1 MLRRQRTPIPQ
12 WSTAGIR
19 WPGAGAAQFR
29 RRRLLP
35 TIQTVWTEPL
45 YQLKHRRFSV
55 SAMAFQDC
63 WSLDLERLRNCY
75 IHIMSPDGRLIPFCA
90 YNLTSAEGRPL
101 HRLKNR

>member
-1 MLRRQRTPIPQ
+1 MEHARDTVARRWGGAVPPEETPPDDPD
-12 WSTAGIR
+12 SLD
-19 WPGAGAAQFR
+19 GA
-29 RRRLLP
+29 
-35 TIQTVWTEPL
+35 L
-45 YQLKHRRFSV
+45 YQLTHRRFSV